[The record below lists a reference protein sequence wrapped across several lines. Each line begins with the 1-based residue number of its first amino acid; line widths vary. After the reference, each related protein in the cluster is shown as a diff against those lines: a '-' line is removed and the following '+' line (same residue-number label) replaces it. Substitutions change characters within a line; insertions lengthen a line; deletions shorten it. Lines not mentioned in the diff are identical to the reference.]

1 MDYNKLYIDGKWVK
15 PNSNK
20 TIEVENPANKE
31 IIAKIPASNKDDV
44 EKAVSAA
51 KLAFESWQYED
62 LGKRVELVQ
71 KLKDEM
77 ENRKDDMVKI
87 IMDELGRSKAFALD
101 PQVQPYIDAMEDF
114 IDIVKNYEFEVEKD
128 GYKVRKEP
136 FGVVAAIT
144 PWNYPLGQIIKKII
158 PALLVGNTIVLKPS
172 QKTPLVA
179 YILAECFDKVGFPKG
194 VFNLV
199 TGAGSEVGDMLTNH
213 KDVDAVS
220 FTGSV
225 EGGKAVGEAAIKGI
239 KKVTLE
245 LGGKSP
251 AILLKGGDYELGI
264 KKTLNTVYNNTGQ
277 TCSAFT
283 RLLVPEDEKEKIE
296 KLVVDMSKKYKFGD
310 PYSEEK
316 IVGPLASQKQFDK
329 VKKYVEKGID
339 EGANMIYGE
348 VPTDDSKGYYV
359 GPVVFSDVKNDM
371 AIASDEI
378 FGPVLSII
386 TYKDEEDAIKIAN
399 DTTFGLAGAVFGPEE
414 EAKKIA
420 NKIKAGTITVNE
432 GNASHKAPFG
442 GYKHS
447 GIGREGGVAG
457 FEAFLQEKA
466 IFS

>member
-1 MDYNKLYIDGKWVK
+1 MDYNKLYIDGKWVE
-15 PNSNK
+15 PNSTE

-31 IIAKIPASNKDDV
+31 IIAKVPASNKEDV
-44 EKAVSAA
+44 EKAVGAA
-51 KLAFESWQYED
+51 KRAFETWQYED
-62 LGKRVELVQ
+62 LDKRIELVR
-71 KLKDEM
+71 KLKEEMENKKDEM
-77 ENRKDDMVKI
+77 VRI
-87 IMDELGRSKAFALD
+87 IMDELGRSKAFALN
-101 PQVQPYIDAMEDF
+101 PQVQPYIDVMDDF
-114 IDIVKNYEFEVEKD
+114 MDIAKNYEYEVEKD
-128 GYKVRKEP
+128 GFKVRKEP
-136 FGVVAAIT
+136 LGVIGAIT

-179 YILAECFDKVGFPKG
+179 YTLAECFDKAGFPKG
-194 VFNLV
+194 VFNMV
-199 TGAGSEVGDMLTNH
+199 TGAGSEVGDMITNH
-213 KDVDAVS
+213 KDIDAVS

-225 EGGKAVGEAAIKGI
+225 EGGRKVGEAAMNGI

-251 AILLKGGDYELGI
+251 AVLLKGGDYELGI

-296 KLVVDMSKKYKFGD
+296 ELVVNMSKNYKFGD

-316 IVGPLASQKQFDK
+316 IVGPVVSKKQFDK
-329 VKKYVEKGID
+329 VKKYIEKGLD

-348 VPTDDSKGYYV
+348 VPKDDSKGYYV

-371 AIASDEI
+371 SIATDEI

-386 TYKDEEDAIKIAN
+386 TYKDKEDAIKIAN
-399 DTTFGLAGAVFGPEE
+399 DTTFGLAGAVFGPEK
-414 EAKKIA
+414 EAKEIA

-432 GNASHKAPFG
+432 GSPSHKAPFG

-447 GIGREGGVAG
+447 GIGREGGIAG

-466 IFS
+466 VFS

>member
-1 MDYNKLYIDGKWVK
+1 MDYNKLYIDGKWVE
-15 PNSNK
+15 PNSTE

-31 IIAKIPASNKDDV
+31 IIAKVPASNKEDV
-44 EKAVSAA
+44 EKAVGAA
-51 KLAFESWQYED
+51 KRAFETWQYEALD
-62 LGKRVELVQ
+62 KRIELVR
-71 KLKDEM
+71 KLKQEMENKKDEM
-77 ENRKDDMVKI
+77 VRI
-87 IMDELGRSKAFALD
+87 IMDELGRSKAFALN
-101 PQVQPYIDAMEDF
+101 PQVQPYIDVMDDF
-114 IDIVKNYEFEVEKD
+114 MDIAKNYEYEVEKD
-128 GYKVRKEP
+128 GFKVRKEP
-136 FGVVAAIT
+136 LGVIGAIT

-179 YILAECFDKVGFPKG
+179 YTLAECFDKAGFPKG
-194 VFNLV
+194 VFNMV
-199 TGAGSEVGDMLTNH
+199 TGAGSEVGDMITNH
-213 KDVDAVS
+213 KDIDAVS

-225 EGGKAVGEAAIKGI
+225 EGGRKVGEAAMNGI

-251 AILLKGGDYELGI
+251 AVLLKGGDYELGI

-296 KLVVDMSKKYKFGD
+296 ELVVNMSKKYKFGD

-316 IVGPLASQKQFDK
+316 IVGPVVSKKQFDK
-329 VKKYVEKGID
+329 VKKYIEKGLD

-348 VPTDDSKGYYV
+348 VPKDDSKGYYV

-371 AIASDEI
+371 SIATDEI

-386 TYKDEEDAIKIAN
+386 TYKDKEDAIKIAN
-399 DTTFGLAGAVFGPEE
+399 DTTFGLAGAVFGPEK
-414 EAKKIA
+414 EAKEIA

-447 GIGREGGVAG
+447 GIGREGGIAG

-466 IFS
+466 VFS